1 MLLTS
6 PYVVIFRQ
14 IHADINAME
23 AIIKQ
28 AEESKRI
35 AQVTKIYVCINLFF
49 PIYFSANAKSL
60 FRLKCNPILMYNKF
74 DIKTD
79 CNNCKTFFLGVLCN
93 EKDKIHIFV

>member
-1 MLLTS
+1 
-6 PYVVIFRQ
+6 
-14 IHADINAME
+14 ME

-35 AQVTKIYVCINLFF
+35 AQVTKIYVCINFF
-49 PIYFSANAKSL
+49 SNNFSANAKSL
-60 FRLKCNPILMYNKF
+60 FRFKFNAIFMYNKF

-93 EKDKIHIFV
+93 EKDKGHIFV